1 MMITDF
7 QLREDEI
14 TITLWGLQAH
24 QFEDLKSEYQ
34 RSNVILI
41 VTGTKAVMFKGNLPF
56 KNYLAKILLTY

>member
-1 MMITDF
+1 MINDY

-34 RSNVILI
+34 RPNVILI
-41 VTGTKAVMFKGNLPF
+41 VTGTKAVMFKGIIPF
-56 KNYLAKILLTY
+56 NNRLVKILITY